1 LSEFPINSVNGQE
14 MLQQLPALY
23 EPILEIRVLNQA
35 EGKMFDQLQE
45 DLTDL
50 LNQRCVSTATWDLDN
65 WEEELGIVPPA
76 GQPVEQRRSVVR
88 SKMIG
93 YGKFTG
99 RLLKG
104 VAEAYDNG
112 SIDVSFNPPSSTFT
126 VRFVSTLGAPPNIGD
141 LKRAIDEI
149 IPSHLVIVY
158 QYKYLLVNQIHGV
171 MTINELQTRKLSDF
185 SPVLPALGE

>member
-1 LSEFPINSVNGQE
+1 LSEFPITSVSGQE
-14 MLQQLPALY
+14 MLQELPTLY

-35 EGKMFDQLQE
+35 EGKKFDKLQE

-50 LNQRCVSTATWDLDN
+50 LNQRFVSTATWDLEN
-65 WEEELGIVPPA
+65 LEEEFGIVPPA
-76 GQPVEQRRSVVR
+76 GQPIEQRRSVVR
-88 SKMIG
+88 SKMRG

-99 RLLKG
+99 QLLKS

-112 SIDVSFNPPSSTFT
+112 TIDVSFNPSASTFT

-149 IPSHLVIVY
+149 IPSHLVIAY
-158 QYKYLLVNQIHGV
+158 QYKYLLINQIHQV

-185 SPVLPALGE
+185 APVQPAAG